1 MRPIKW
7 AIAVAMLAVPVVPLV
22 ALGLALL
29 ARQAVQATLNGGYRK
44 AAAR

>member
-29 ARQAVQATLNGGYRK
+29 ARQAVRAALSGDHRK
-44 AAAR
+44 ATAQ